1 MEITNDVDIP
11 CCFRVK
17 EIMMGLAPDQDNVK
31 AMLSGKHDLKLPYF
45 ENGHIKWTRVP
56 PPKPYDPELAH
67 MQLEIDFTPLTKEYK
82 DLKRGHPVGRIGTYK
97 GQPAVIG
104 EDTSH
109 PIIELK
115 VATAQQCKPPDFN
128 IGVVGYYTEYQT
140 RYNIHTETEVHNVA
154 RIDFEPSN
162 KILKNPTRERILKY
176 LAL

>member
-1 MEITNDVDIP
+1 MSVDIP

-31 AMLSGKHDLKLPYF
+31 AMLSGKHDLELPYF
-45 ENGHIKWTRVP
+45 ENGHIKWTHITP
-56 PPKPYDPELAH
+56 PTPVPYDPNERIDF
-67 MQLEIDFTPLTKEYK
+67 QIDFTPLTKEYQ

-115 VATAQQCKPPDFN
+115 IATAQQCKPPNFN
-128 IGVVGYYTEYQT
+128 IGVVGYYTKYET
-140 RYNIHTETEVHNVA
+140 RYNIHTETEVHCVKH
-154 RIDFEPSN
+154 IDFEPSG